1 MTMRPRA
8 LGLFVLM
15 CLWTATAAVAAQTPE
30 PPPDAARLGL
40 QAAIETA
47 PVRLDGQV
55 LFSLRGISAF
65 PAGDRAAAVEA
76 RLETVARDRTFDPQK
91 LAVVEEETMSA
102 LMAGKLRLV
111 SFVDADG
118 ELEGVSRQ
126 SLAGFTCN
134 RIRQAIIKYRAD
146 RQPEAIQDDVLTALL
161 YTGILAVALL
171 LLAWVWRRIMRRLA
185 TRIEERVRSLGVDS
199 LKSGS
204 AQRVGSIIRRGLR
217 SVFTLI
223 ILVAVYLYA
232 HSVLGLLPWT
242 RSIHAKLGVWVIQ
255 PLQIMGNSVVN
266 QLPNLIFLLILF
278 FVLRWVLGLV
288 RLFFDSVA
296 KGTITFANFDP
307 EWAHPTYKIVR
318 LLIVAFGLVV
328 AYPYI
333 PGSESAAFK
342 GISLFL
348 GVVFSLGSSS
358 VISNLLAG
366 FTLTYRK
373 AFKLGDRVK
382 IGEVVGDVTTMR
394 LQVTHLRTPKNEEVI
409 IPNSSILN
417 GDVTNYSSMAQSP
430 GLILHTTV
438 GIGYETPWRQVEAML
453 LQAAD
458 RTPDLLKT
466 PPPFVLLNSLGDFC
480 VVYEINAFCDQPQ
493 QMGPLY
499 ARLHRSILDVF
510 NEYGVQIM
518 TPAYEGDPDQP
529 KVVPRD
535 EWYKS
540 PAEPPR
546 E

>member
-1 MTMRPRA
+1 
-8 LGLFVLM
+8 M

>member
-1 MTMRPRA
+1 
-8 LGLFVLM
+8 
-15 CLWTATAAVAAQTPE
+15 
-30 PPPDAARLGL
+30 
-40 QAAIETA
+40 
-47 PVRLDGQV
+47 

-91 LAVVEEETMSA
+91 LAVVEAETMSA
-102 LMAGKLRLV
+102 VMAGKLRLV

-118 ELEGVSRQ
+118 ELEGVSRR

-146 RQPEAIQDDVLTALL
+146 RHPEAIQNDVLTALL
-161 YTGILAVALL
+161 YTGILAIALL

-199 LKSGS
+199 LKTGS

-255 PLQIMGNSVVN
+255 PRQIMGNSVIN
-266 QLPNLIFLLILF
+266 QIPNLIFLLILF

-296 KGTITFANFDP
+296 KGTIT
-307 EWAHPTYKIVR
+307 
-318 LLIVAFGLVV
+318 L
-328 AYPYI
+328 
-333 PGSESAAFK
+333 
-342 GISLFL
+342 
-348 GVVFSLGSSS
+348 
-358 VISNLLAG
+358 
-366 FTLTYRK
+366 
-373 AFKLGDRVK
+373 
-382 IGEVVGDVTTMR
+382 
-394 LQVTHLRTPKNEEVI
+394 
-409 IPNSSILN
+409 
-417 GDVTNYSSMAQSP
+417 
-430 GLILHTTV
+430 V

-480 VVYEINAFCDQPQ
+480 VVSEINAFCDQPQ

>member
-1 MTMRPRA
+1 
-8 LGLFVLM
+8 LFVLT
-15 CLWTATAAVAAQTPE
+15 CLCAATAAVAAQTPE

-40 QAAIETA
+40 QAAIETV
-47 PVRLDGQV
+47 PVRLDGRV

-65 PAGDRAAAVEA
+65 PAEERAGAVSA
-76 RLETVARDRTFDPQK
+76 RIETAARDKKFNPK
-91 LAVVEEETMSA
+91 NLVVVEEESMSA
-102 LMAGKLRLV
+102 IMAGNVRLL
-111 SFVDADG
+111 SIVDADG
-118 ELEGVSRQ
+118 DLEGVSRQ
-126 SLAGFTCN
+126 SLAGIVCN
-134 RIRQAIIKYRAD
+134 RIRQAIVTYRTE
-146 RQPEAIQDDVLTALL
+146 RQPDAIWNNVLLALG
-161 YTGILAVALL
+161 YTGVLAAVLA

-185 TRIEERVRSLGVDS
+185 VKIEDRARSMGVDS
-199 LKSGS
+199 LQAGS
-204 AQRVGSIIRRGLR
+204 AQKVGIIIRRGLR
-217 SVFTLI
+217 SVLTLI
-223 ILVAVYLYA
+223 IILAVYFYV
-232 HSVLGLLPWT
+232 HVVLGLFPWT
-242 RSIHAKLGVWVIQ
+242 RFINARLADWIIR
-255 PLQIMGNSVVN
+255 PLQTIGHSIVS

-278 FVLRWVLGLV
+278 FIVRWVLGLV

-342 GISLFL
+342 GVSLFL

-382 IGEVVGDVTTMR
+382 IGNVVGDVTTMR

-417 GDVTNYSSMAQSP
+417 GDVMNYSSMAQSP

-458 RTPDLLKT
+458 RTPGLLKA

-480 VVYEINAFCDQPQ
+480 VVYEINAYCDQPQ

-529 KVVPRD
+529 KVVSRD